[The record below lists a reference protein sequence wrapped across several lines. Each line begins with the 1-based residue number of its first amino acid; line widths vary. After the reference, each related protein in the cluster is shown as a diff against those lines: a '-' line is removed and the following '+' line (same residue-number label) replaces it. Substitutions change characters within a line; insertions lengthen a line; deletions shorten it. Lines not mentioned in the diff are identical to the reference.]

1 MAESAG
7 IFLPHF
13 KSNETPLI
21 SIERVQFS
29 CFECVCLLKQF
40 SVAPA
45 GTGEYSTKKRK
56 KIGSLRIKE
65 LGNKSVWHF
74 PGNFLLLKTP
84 FFYNLLFTRI
94 FTHDCW
100 SVSESHAHTSV
111 DHCVEADRGRLFCS
125 RNVLSI
131 ILEKKLAS

>member
-1 MAESAG
+1 MCKYHNMPSIRLDCTEHLNGRECWDLFAS
-7 IFLPHF
+7 F

-74 PGNFLLLKTP
+74 PGTFLLLK
-84 FFYNLLFTRI
+84 NAI
-94 FTHDCW
+94 F
-100 SVSESHAHTSV
+100 
-111 DHCVEADRGRLFCS
+111 L
-125 RNVLSI
+125 
-131 ILEKKLAS
+131 